1 MKFLIHSN
9 APTIPTGYGVQTRY
23 LADRLAAAGHEV
35 AISCTYGHQGPIGT
49 WTSPSGHSIR
59 LYPSGYITNSPDV
72 ICAHAEH
79 WFEGD
84 PKAGWIIPVIDVWCL
99 ANHPDLQKYQVAA
112 WAPVDHQ
119 PCPPDVLRFF
129 HNTGALPIAMSEF
142 GGEMFR
148 IAGLDPY
155 VIPLAVD
162 TKVYKPTF
170 ELEVADR
177 KVTARELLRLPN
189 DAFVVGMVG
198 MNKGWAKDRKGFNEA
213 LRAFGLFHREHPNA
227 VLFMHTDQSGA
238 AEGINLLK
246 LAAHAAVPPHSIVW
260 SDQYA
265 YRLGLPPNMMA
276 AAYTAMDVL
285 LAPSHGEGF
294 CVPLVEAQACGT
306 PVIASD
312 FSAQT
317 ELVGAGWKVAGQ
329 LDWDPSQDSSYI
341 VPFIVDI
348 YNKLNEAYA
357 ADLGAMQSDA
367 IAFAAGYDVD
377 HLFDTKWAPL
387 LASMEPAA
395 PIERPSMGSR
405 VDVIVP
411 AMRPVNLERLALSFF
426 NTRKYHGIRLL
437 VAYEESMFAEMSAA
451 LDESTAPSWMFDNN
465 EKCAYDDVVW
475 IPAGDCTTYAEKVN
489 LGVEQSTADWVL
501 IVGDDVEFTPGWFEA
516 AQAASTTA
524 DVIGTNDSEPG
535 RIRNADVAAG
545 RHADHFFIRRSYIDD
560 VGASLDGPGIAMPTA
575 YRHWFTDKEVIEL
588 AKARGVYVHA
598 DECRIIHHH
607 PGYDGDEAARAADPT
622 YMKAVESSEKDQ
634 RTFLA
639 RAPMIEAHRA
649 VRR

>member
-1 MKFLIHSN
+1 VKFLIHSN

-177 KVTARELLRLPN
+177 KVTARELFRLPN

-357 ADLGAMQSDA
+357 ADLEAMQADA
-367 IAFAAGYDVD
+367 IAFAANYDVD

-395 PIERPSMGSR
+395 PIERPAMKR
-405 VDVIVP
+405 VDVLVP
-411 AMRPVNLERLALSFF
+411 AIRESNRKRLHDSF
-426 NTRKYHGIRLL
+426 L
-437 VAYEESMFAEMSAA
+437 A
-451 LDESTAPSWMFDNN
+451 TAPKTAKLILGEEGAPLRS
-465 EKCAYDDVVW
+465 
-475 IPAGDCTTYAEKVN
+475 YAENVN
-489 LGVEQSTADWVL
+489 ALLAKSDADFVL

-516 AQAASTTA
+516 AQAVSTTA

-607 PGYDGDEAARAADPT
+607 PGYEPGGEEARQADPT